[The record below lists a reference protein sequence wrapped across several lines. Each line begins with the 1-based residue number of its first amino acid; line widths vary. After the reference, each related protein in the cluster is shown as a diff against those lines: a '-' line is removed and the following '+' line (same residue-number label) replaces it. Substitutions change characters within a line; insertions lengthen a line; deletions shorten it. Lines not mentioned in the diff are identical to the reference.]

1 MTVSTD
7 GIGSTQRNFHII
19 YSFTSPCSCIFD
31 VEIWA
36 STNNDKSYLN
46 VDLDYDL
53 DALKIKGRNNKN
65 LTWHLI
71 NESWDMFEL
80 YSFGS
85 FSLKEGQTSYLRI
98 TFLKTEGSWVSNIKE
113 ISLVPNRNQKK
124 ISFWMGFIIH
134 EIAMENELLFP
145 FTEAWVWDPNYIKVI
160 DNEYAEF
167 YYNQAAYDAH
177 PGVRM
182 YKGAELTSSFAT
194 NIDGWYGYQFYLPDK
209 YPDNVG
215 SVIITQ
221 MFNQGSTNS
230 WAGHLHIT
238 GKELE
243 LGYRSAATASAET
256 NVNLGELTWNVW
268 YNVVVYFKVGRNNK
282 GRVKVWVGRGKLEE
296 NEPKYD

>member
-1 MTVSTD
+1 M
-7 GIGSTQRNFHII
+7 
-19 YSFTSPCSCIFD
+19 
-31 VEIWA
+31 
-36 STNNDKSYLN
+36 
-46 VDLDYDL
+46 
-53 DALKIKGRNNKN
+53 
-65 LTWHLI
+65 
-71 NESWDMFEL
+71 
-80 YSFGS
+80 
-85 FSLKEGQTSYLRI
+85 
-98 TFLKTEGSWVSNIKE
+98 
-113 ISLVPNRNQKK
+113 
-124 ISFWMGFIIH
+124 
-134 EIAMENELLFP
+134 
-145 FTEAWVWDPNYIKVI
+145 
-160 DNEYAEF
+160 
-167 YYNQAAYDAH
+167 
-177 PGVRM
+177 
-182 YKGAELTSSFAT
+182 
-194 NIDGWYGYQFYLPDK
+194 PDK